1 MAHPFVWF
9 SCCISLVGQSASCCS
24 RIFRL
29 STLAT
34 VSCHSCICFLPL
46 SGNWWLFWPKGYLRF
61 TDLLFPSVSARVMP
75 PKGFVD
81 GPVCSDTSAVAKA
94 WAGLVKVQERA
105 RVLKHLVVAKG
116 GSEDTDGKTVL
127 PTRENMIHNAEL
139 LEALAANMNQR
150 GRCGADPIDVISSMT
165 VKFYEMHPLYAEV
178 NKDFNLKAVSYNNAW
193 VLHKML
199 SRLRSSLPKYQSSRD
214 PCLF

>member
-61 TDLLFPSVSARVMP
+61 IDLLFPSVSARVMP

-139 LEALAANMNQR
+139 LSFGCQHESER
-150 GRCGADPIDVISSMT
+150 
-165 VKFYEMHPLYAEV
+165 PLRR
-178 NKDFNLKAVSYNNAW
+178 KP
-193 VLHKML
+193 H
-199 SRLRSSLPKYQSSRD
+199 
-214 PCLF
+214 